1 MAGRESEKIIL
12 ILLVTVVMVVVVGGF
27 YMMTM
32 ISEYWRGYDTMAPRM
47 MGWTGM
53 GYRWWMPL
61 GSLIFLVVLIAGLYL
76 VFSASRKPEQPLS
89 TGALEILKERYA
101 KGELTSEQYNKMK
114 KELEA

>member
-1 MAGRESEKIIL
+1 MYGKLSEKILL
-12 ILLVTVVMVVVVGGF
+12 ILLVAVVIVVVVGVF
-27 YMMTM
+27 SMMGGN
-32 ISEYWRGYDTMAPRM
+32 WGGYGMMEPGM
-47 MGWTGM
+47 MGWIGR
-53 GYRWWMPL
+53 GHGWWMPL
-61 GSLIFLVVLIAGLYL
+61 GGLIFLIVLIAGLYL